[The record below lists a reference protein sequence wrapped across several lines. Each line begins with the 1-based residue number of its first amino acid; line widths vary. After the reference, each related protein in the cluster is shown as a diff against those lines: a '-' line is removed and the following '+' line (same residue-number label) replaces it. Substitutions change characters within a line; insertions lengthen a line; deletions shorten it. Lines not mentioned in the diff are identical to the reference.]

1 MIVDS
6 RPNRPTPRPDVITR
20 RHRPV
25 VVNNHVRVIRYS
37 RPVDYYRVIPR
48 RHIYR
53 RWVFSPVPRYYYPGY
68 RVIDN
73 YPWYIHNHYRYR
85 YSPVETCQYDL
96 VDSETNTTVRT
107 FGESGNL
114 SCNLAYDLCATDR
127 DAANAGTYEDERYFC
142 AESVG
147 DEYANNDDT
156 VFNPNDDVILSEDQQ
171 NRIEDYLAV
180 TTDLQ
185 AYRDAVAGRLG
196 ECSVWKL
203 RGNRHGC
210 TYRMKVNG
218 ENYPDAQG
226 LVCSAPAQADIIGCN
241 VGSEQENLGCIL
253 KNAVSNGHCL

>member
-25 VVNNHVRVIRYS
+25 VVNNHVRVIRYT

-114 SCNLAYDLCATDR
+114 SCNLAYDLCAADR

-142 AESVG
+142 AESVS

-241 VGSEQENLGCIL
+241 VGSEQENIGCIL